1 MKQQIKY
8 IVQTEQNV
16 KMLNYTILQHMVI
29 IIWNVLEIVQNMFG
43 IIKMK
48 IITVQIKQLV
58 ISMMNNLNIWIKEI
72 LLKNVLKHVNIS
84 IMKMNIM
91 VDKDV
96 LNMKIVMIW
105 WVLEEN
111 SIYGKIISVLKIVV
125 IVIIIWKLDKFI
137 FALENKV
144 VLLLI

>member
-1 MKQQIKY
+1 
-8 IVQTEQNV
+8 
-16 KMLNYTILQHMVI
+16 
-29 IIWNVLEIVQNMFG
+29 MFG

-58 ISMMNNLNIWIKEI
+58 ISMMNNLSIQIKEI

-96 LNMKIVMIW
+96 LNMKIVMI
-105 WVLEEN
+105 
-111 SIYGKIISVLKIVV
+111 
-125 IVIIIWKLDKFI
+125 
-137 FALENKV
+137 
-144 VLLLI
+144 

>member
-1 MKQQIKY
+1 M
-8 IVQTEQNV
+8 
-16 KMLNYTILQHMVI
+16 
-29 IIWNVLEIVQNMFG
+29 LEIVQNMFG

-96 LNMKIVMIW
+96 LNMKIVMI
-105 WVLEEN
+105 
-111 SIYGKIISVLKIVV
+111 
-125 IVIIIWKLDKFI
+125 
-137 FALENKV
+137 
-144 VLLLI
+144 

>member
-1 MKQQIKY
+1 
-8 IVQTEQNV
+8 
-16 KMLNYTILQHMVI
+16 
-29 IIWNVLEIVQNMFG
+29 MFG

-72 LLKNVLKHVNIS
+72 LLKNVLKRVNIS

-96 LNMKIVMIW
+96 LNMKIVMI
-105 WVLEEN
+105 
-111 SIYGKIISVLKIVV
+111 
-125 IVIIIWKLDKFI
+125 
-137 FALENKV
+137 
-144 VLLLI
+144 

>member
-1 MKQQIKY
+1 M
-8 IVQTEQNV
+8 
-16 KMLNYTILQHMVI
+16 
-29 IIWNVLEIVQNMFG
+29 LEIVQNMFG

-72 LLKNVLKHVNIS
+72 LLKNVLKRVNIS

-96 LNMKIVMIW
+96 LNMKIVMI
-105 WVLEEN
+105 
-111 SIYGKIISVLKIVV
+111 
-125 IVIIIWKLDKFI
+125 
-137 FALENKV
+137 
-144 VLLLI
+144 